1 MLTRDFSLKVKGLE
15 DPSGS
20 FVGIASPYGDPPDAQ
35 GDVID
40 PSAYR
45 QAIAQQGKGYP
56 LLWSHKQD
64 EPLGIARIEDSREG
78 LVVHGQMLMEDPNA
92 QRVHAHLKAGSVRG
106 ISIGYR
112 VPQGKAVFRDDG
124 ARVLK
129 EIHLHEISVVAIPS
143 ANRATISAIKS
154 LGDVRFALKSIGGEV
169 DDDQLA
175 ELLAIDSELRRLL
188 VGRDPVEVKA
198 TTLAELKRF
207 EAELKL
213 MAA

>member
-1 MLTRDFSLKVKGLE
+1 MLTRDFTLKVKGLE

-20 FVGIASPYGDPPDAQ
+20 FTGIASPYGDPADAQ
-35 GDVID
+35 GDVIE
-40 PSAYR
+40 PGAYR

-64 EPLGIARIEDSREG
+64 EPLGIARIEDWSAG
-78 LVVHGQMLMEDPNA
+78 LVVHGQMLMEDLNA
-92 QRVHAHLKAGSVRG
+92 QRVHAHLKAGSVKG

-112 VPQGKAVFRDDG
+112 VPQGKASFRDDG

-129 EIHLHEISVVAIPS
+129 EIHLYEISVVAVPS
-143 ANRATISAIKS
+143 APRAQITAIKS
-154 LGDVRFALKSIGGEV
+154 LGDVRFALKALGGDV

-188 VGRDPVEVKA
+188 VGRDPSDVKA
-198 TTLAELKRF
+198 ATLAELKRF
-207 EAELKL
+207 EAELKRI
-213 MAA
+213 AA